1 MRQGRVDLVVA
12 ASFCGALGLYDT
24 LYVLFLFT
32 GGPLIGS
39 TISVLFADFLVFHAA
54 AVAWLQGKTAL
65 IYNIDAFTSL
75 QNLLY
80 VDRFGGDKTFRPF
93 LYPPIWLLMLL
104 PFGWFA
110 VGKAFALFMAVTASL
125 ATALEGWRDKW
136 GWLAVLTSP
145 AAVWTVIAGQNTFLS
160 VALFYGGWRLL
171 DRAPAAAGILLG
183 LLAYKPQIWM
193 LVPLAL
199 LAARQWKALAWMVA
213 TVALLS
219 LASLG
224 LFGLDFWRAFFAAAR
239 EASSHAFADEMFR
252 RMFMHMTT
260 LVAAGRLLG
269 LPTGIANA
277 IQLVGSLLAVA
288 AVWLAFRRYGHRDG
302 SGDARTAVLAA
313 ATFLVSPYT
322 LNYDLLLLMPA
333 TVALFRRGARQGFYP
348 AERLVHLAL
357 WLMPTFGMVLNHLD
371 TPIMP
376 AVILL
381 FGAIA
386 WARLRD
392 ASKGELP
399 EAAAAR

>member
-1 MRQGRVDLVVA
+1 MSRGRVDLIVA
-12 ASFCGALGLYDT
+12 AIFCGALGLYDA

-39 TISVLFADFLVFHAA
+39 TLAVLFPDFLVFHAA
-54 AVAWLQGKTAL
+54 AVAWLQGKAAL

-75 QNLLY
+75 QNVLY
-80 VDRFGGDKTFRPF
+80 ADRFGGDKTFRPF

-110 VGKAFALFMAVTASL
+110 VGKAFALFIVVTAGI
-125 ATALEGWRDKW
+125 ATALAGWRDKW

-145 AAVWTVIAGQNTFLS
+145 AAVWTVLAGQNTFLS
-160 VALFYGGWRLL
+160 VGLFYGGWRLL
-171 DRAPAAAGILLG
+171 DRSPAVAGLLLG

-193 LVPLAL
+193 LVPLSL
-199 LAARQWKALAWMVA
+199 LAARQWKALGWTVA

-239 EASSHAFADEMFR
+239 EASSAGFADEMFR
-252 RMFMHMTT
+252 RMYMHMTT

-269 LPTGIANA
+269 LPTGTANA
-277 IQLVGSLLAVA
+277 IQLMGALLAVVS
-288 AVWLAFRRYGHRDG
+288 VWLAFRRHG
-302 SGDARTAVLAA
+302 SSDARTAVLAA

-333 TVALFRRGARQGFYP
+333 TVSLFRRGAAQGFYP
-348 AERLVHLAL
+348 GERLVHLVM
-357 WLMPTFGMVLNHLD
+357 WLIPFFGMVLNRLD
-371 TPIMP
+371 VPIMP
-376 AVILL
+376 LVILL

-386 WARLRD
+386 CAHL
-392 ASKGELP
+392 ASTTKGELP
-399 EAAAAR
+399 EDAAAR